1 MAIPPLPPSREL
13 ARYFEA
19 RGELA
24 KPWNLQLLR
33 LAKLQESRASMD
45 PQEYFERLQQA
56 HLDLMRLGDFWKG
69 REAEVFGGRYAPP
82 TVLEPLP
89 GSPEDR

>member
-1 MAIPPLPPSREL
+1 MSSAPLPSSSDL
-13 ARYFEA
+13 ARYLEA

-33 LAKLQESRASMD
+33 LARLQEEKESMNPD
-45 PQEYFERLQQA
+45 DYLQRLAEA
-56 HLDLMRLGDFWKG
+56 HADLMRLGAFWKG
-69 REAEVFGGRYAPP
+69 REQEVFGGRYTPA

-89 GSPEDR
+89 GSAEDR

>member
-1 MAIPPLPPSREL
+1 MAQSPLPPSQEL

-19 RGELA
+19 RGELT

-33 LAKLQESRASMD
+33 LAKLRESRETMD
-45 PQEYFERLQQA
+45 PQEYLDRVQEA
-56 HLDLMRLGDFWKG
+56 HADLMKLGEFWKG
-69 REAEVFGGRYAPP
+69 REQEVFGGRYRPSE
-82 TVLEPLP
+82 LIEPLP